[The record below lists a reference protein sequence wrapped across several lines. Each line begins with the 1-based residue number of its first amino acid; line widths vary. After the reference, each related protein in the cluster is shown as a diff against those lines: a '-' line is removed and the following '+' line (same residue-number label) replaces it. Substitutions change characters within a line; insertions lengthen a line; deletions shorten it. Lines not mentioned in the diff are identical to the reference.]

1 PARAIEFPLV
11 ELHVLVPQRGR
22 LHPSLP
28 RLMRL
33 ILLDT
38 VDVHNIGL
46 GEHRIKT
53 NLAGRP
59 ALRRAGTQWRSPEA
73 KPEGLTGSCCGAF
86 ISSGRRRA
94 GQCRT
99 PAPRLP
105 RAGRGSGARWY
116 HGDRPEI
123 P

>member
-1 PARAIEFPLV
+1 MTTWRISEDASELALPARGPERAVDLGLRHHKVERAVERLRLRPGPQHPARAIEFPLV

-59 ALRRAGTQWRSPEA
+59 
-73 KPEGLTGSCCGAF
+73 
-86 ISSGRRRA
+86 
-94 GQCRT
+94 
-99 PAPRLP
+99 
-105 RAGRGSGARWY
+105 
-116 HGDRPEI
+116 
-123 P
+123 